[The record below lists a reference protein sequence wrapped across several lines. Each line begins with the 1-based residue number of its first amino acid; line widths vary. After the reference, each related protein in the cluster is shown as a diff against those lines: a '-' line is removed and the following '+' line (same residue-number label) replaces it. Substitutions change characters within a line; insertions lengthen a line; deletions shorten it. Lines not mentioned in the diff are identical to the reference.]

1 MLKYVSPF
9 CKACKDA
16 GEPWH
21 VYESHFTRDTRGKV
35 YCPIILNKLCSK
47 CNLTGHFPKYCPGT
61 KPLDIRFLQ
70 KKASPPPA
78 LTQNT
83 PPSENIFSLL
93 DLDLDLDEDTLED
106 VISPLPPRLPSPDL
120 DLDSDLEPSPPTT
133 PIQTPYRS
141 NISWMDYDDEEED
154 LTTLDD
160 ISDISDISEDQED
173 LLPFSYVV
181 A

>member
-1 MLKYVSPF
+1 MLKYASPF

-21 VYESHFTRDTRGKV
+21 VYESHFTKDTRGKV
-35 YCPIILNKLCSK
+35 YCPIILNNRCNK
-47 CNLTGHFPKYCPGT
+47 CNLTGHFPKYCPAT
-61 KPLDIRFLQ
+61 KPLDLRFLQ
-70 KKASPPPA
+70 KKTSFQPPPA

-93 DLDLDLDEDTLED
+93 DLDEDILED
-106 VISPLPPRLPSPDL
+106 IISPPQRIPSPDL
-120 DLDSDLEPSPPTT
+120 DLESDLEPSPPTT

-141 NISWMDYDDEEED
+141 NISWADYDDEEED

-160 ISDISDISEDQED
+160 ISDISEDQED
-173 LLPFSYVV
+173 LLLLPFSYVV

>member
-1 MLKYVSPF
+1 MLKYASPF

-21 VYESHFTRDTRGKV
+21 VYESHFTKDTRGKV
-35 YCPIILNKLCSK
+35 YCPIILNNRCNK

-61 KPLDIRFLQ
+61 KPLDLRFLK
-70 KKASPPPA
+70 KKASPPPVH
-78 LTQNT
+78 TP

-93 DLDLDLDEDTLED
+93 DLDEDILED
-106 VISPLPPRLPSPDL
+106 IISPPQRIPSPDL
-120 DLDSDLEPSPPTT
+120 DLEPSPPTT
-133 PIQTPYRS
+133 PIQTPYRPRM
-141 NISWMDYDDEEED
+141 NWADYDDDYSED
-154 LTTLDD
+154 LTDV
-160 ISDISDISEDQED
+160 SDCESQED